1 LEGENMQ
8 KQAKYEEAIKTKY
21 PEAIVL
27 AIAKDAD
34 GKANPVT
41 IGWSCIVSGSPAMFA
56 IALAPKRH
64 SVKAIRHSRCFTLVF
79 PSPEMAEETLF
90 FGTHSGRDVDKLKET
105 GSKVS
110 DAAEIDSVILEDAAA
125 NFECVLENELVAG
138 DHILFIGKVVAS
150 HMNTEKKKRLY
161 TIEGGTLIGGVSAVE
176 EGSVERKK

>member
-1 LEGENMQ
+1 MQ

-27 AIAKDAD
+27 AIAKDEN

-41 IGWSCIVSGSPAMFA
+41 IGWSCIVSGSPPMLA

-64 SVKAIRHSRCFTLVF
+64 SLKAIRHSKCFTLVF
-79 PSPEMAEETLF
+79 PSSEMAAEALF
-90 FGTHSGRDVDKLKET
+90 FGTRSGRDVDKLAAS
-105 GSKVS
+105 GSKVR
-110 DAAEIDSVILEDAAA
+110 DTVEIDSVILDDAAA

-138 DHILFIGKVVAS
+138 DHVLIIGKVVAS
-150 HMNTEKKKRLY
+150 HMNTEKKERLY
-161 TIEGGTLIGGVSAVE
+161 TIEGGRFIGGVSAVS